1 MNYYKITE
9 IDFDFDGEDIT
20 QEEIGTIVT
29 ETKGCLW
36 TSPTEE
42 DLSDIIANNT
52 GWWINSLSYDV
63 IAA

>member
-20 QEEIGTIVT
+20 QEEIDTIVT

-52 GWWINSLSYDV
+52 GWCINSLSYDV